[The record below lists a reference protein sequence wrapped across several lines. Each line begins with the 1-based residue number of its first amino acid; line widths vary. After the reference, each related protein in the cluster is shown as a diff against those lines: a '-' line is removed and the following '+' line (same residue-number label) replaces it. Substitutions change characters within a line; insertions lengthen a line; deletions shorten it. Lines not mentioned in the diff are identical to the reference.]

1 MSEPSVEISAWLSSL
16 RLGQYGPC
24 LARAGYCRLRDCWG
38 LSDQQL
44 WEMGVLP
51 TGHRRRI
58 LRSLETRPP
67 CQAVASSYLLSWGVK
82 RAAPFAPKKDGAR
95 LEEPQMTQP
104 PSSGAG
110 LGEALTPIPNS
121 TSSPLTPAEPATQN
135 TSAPPSRDFKGTMVL
150 NDIYDGDGCDVLGG
164 CIRPTRSYRLK
175 HRPVPEVPDRVSA
188 LWGDRDSLSCQHP
201 QPPDSPCATQEA
213 PPDKTLAPICPYGE
227 TFLYNVADSSSDTA
241 PDDQTSKNKEASKLT
256 SGSKQS
262 RSENDAVSSSTETT
276 LLRASGRVHGG
287 PSKQECSTE
296 EACSS
301 QSRHFGMGQVADS
314 RGNDIQLANPDL
326 DISPYACYYQTHK
339 AVLKAGWLDKLSPQG
354 NCVYQKRWVTFDGE
368 HLRYYSNDK
377 DMYSKGFILLSAV
390 SHIRSLGD
398 SKFEVV
404 TSHRAFVFRVE
415 KEGERYD
422 WINALQIAIRSQP
435 SASQLRSK
443 PSAAKC
449 GYVELHGYKGRVFL
463 SLMGAQVRLYKAE
476 QDFKA
481 GIGVA
486 IVELAAAH
494 VKDVERKGFE
504 INTPFKNFCF
514 TAESEREKEE
524 WIEAVQESI
533 AETLSDYEV
542 AEKIWFNKSNRSCAD
557 CSSPLPQWASIN
569 LGVVICKK
577 CAGQH
582 RSLGSSI
589 SQVRSLKLDHSI
601 WSNELVELFLTIG
614 NKNANLFWVANLSPE
629 EELQPGAAPE
639 RRAAFVRRKYWERK
653 YTRTLEGLQ
662 SQEELNK
669 ALCAA
674 VVQPDL
680 LLTMRLVF
688 SGADV
693 MSATGDPTYSTP
705 YLLAQK
711 AGQHLQME
719 FLYHN
724 KLSDFP
730 KLDPVYGKKFPR
742 NASFF
747 KSGFLYTALSVGR
760 PAVDRRAR
768 EEMVQRWCTLEGG
781 FLSYYESEQTA
792 TAMGRMDLA
801 EMVTLA
807 VCRVDTPH
815 RVSSKAA
822 FTFEAFLTAERVF
835 TFGTETSEV
844 RRQWL
849 QALAKCFVPLPV
861 AHLRDKDYELIGRLY
876 FKDGHDLNFWRVGW
890 FTLEESNL
898 YFSSGEGD
906 SESHLGLVQLKRLQE
921 LNKEFMLSRDN
932 VASKG
937 PCAVNEE
944 EIKARRRFEA
954 VSTRTVGQDKMDVL
968 LMVESGRTV
977 YVHGFSRADF
987 SLWRGAIFRA
997 AGTDG
1002 RALSSQQLSKHD
1014 VPIVVESCVA
1024 FVTQYGLAYEGIYQR
1039 NGNPQRMAQLL
1050 ESFQKDA
1057 RSVKLRVGE
1066 QQLEDVTDVLKSFL
1080 RGLEDAL
1087 LTKELYPF
1095 WVSILDEE
1103 AEKARVRKY
1112 CTLIQSLPKINRTTL
1127 GALMQHLYRI
1137 QKCSSM
1143 NQMVTHNLA
1152 SVFSSCLFQ
1161 TEGQMSQEVRVV
1173 EDLINNF
1180 AELFD
1185 VNEDQVKQMETENSF
1200 IMSWKDI
1207 TLSRAGDLI
1216 FEVYLEKKEAE
1227 NCCLIKVSPTMRS
1240 EELAD
1245 AVLSMRNVEVLDAAD
1260 LWTTFE
1266 TIENGELERP
1276 LHPKER
1282 VLEQVLEWSALEDPG
1297 SAFLVIKKFSAAKMA
1312 AYQKDGAKDFLRG
1325 DLFRFKDGS
1334 SKLLSGN
1341 KFQDRFIVLRDE
1353 KLLLYKD
1360 VKSTKPER
1368 EVPLRSAKCYFGLR
1382 KRIKPPT
1389 SWGFTV
1395 YTEKQQWFFC
1405 CVDQETQL
1413 KWVTEILRVKYGG
1426 EAWPAGRIHRQPAL
1440 QSNTRGG
1447 TVTAVQS
1454 STQKDEE
1461 KSKKESLPPVA
1472 RKPQEAC
1479 TDISNAP
1486 FHQRMALVADCLK
1499 QKDTAG
1505 CLISHRKKDEAMC
1518 QMSSWQLGYLVSQDR
1533 TQPNMATVEQQSQLV
1548 PSLLQELSSVLS
1560 KSGRAMRD
1568 DTS

>member
-1 MSEPSVEISAWLSSL
+1 
-16 RLGQYGPC
+16 
-24 LARAGYCRLRDCWG
+24 
-38 LSDQQL
+38 
-44 WEMGVLP
+44 
-51 TGHRRRI
+51 
-58 LRSLETRPP
+58 
-67 CQAVASSYLLSWGVK
+67 
-82 RAAPFAPKKDGAR
+82 
-95 LEEPQMTQP
+95 
-104 PSSGAG
+104 
-110 LGEALTPIPNS
+110 
-121 TSSPLTPAEPATQN
+121 
-135 TSAPPSRDFKGTMVL
+135 
-150 NDIYDGDGCDVLGG
+150 
-164 CIRPTRSYRLK
+164 
-175 HRPVPEVPDRVSA
+175 
-188 LWGDRDSLSCQHP
+188 
-201 QPPDSPCATQEA
+201 
-213 PPDKTLAPICPYGE
+213 
-227 TFLYNVADSSSDTA
+227 
-241 PDDQTSKNKEASKLT
+241 
-256 SGSKQS
+256 
-262 RSENDAVSSSTETT
+262 
-276 LLRASGRVHGG
+276 
-287 PSKQECSTE
+287 
-296 EACSS
+296 
-301 QSRHFGMGQVADS
+301 
-314 RGNDIQLANPDL
+314 
-326 DISPYACYYQTHK
+326 
-339 AVLKAGWLDKLSPQG
+339 
-354 NCVYQKRWVTFDGE
+354 
-368 HLRYYSNDK
+368 
-377 DMYSKGFILLSAV
+377 
-390 SHIRSLGD
+390 
-398 SKFEVV
+398 
-404 TSHRAFVFRVE
+404 
-415 KEGERYD
+415 
-422 WINALQIAIRSQP
+422 
-435 SASQLRSK
+435 
-443 PSAAKC
+443 
-449 GYVELHGYKGRVFL
+449 
-463 SLMGAQVRLYKAE
+463 
-476 QDFKA
+476 
-481 GIGVA
+481 
-486 IVELAAAH
+486 
-494 VKDVERKGFE
+494 
-504 INTPFKNFCF
+504 
-514 TAESEREKEE
+514 
-524 WIEAVQESI
+524 
-533 AETLSDYEV
+533 
-542 AEKIWFNKSNRSCAD
+542 
-557 CSSPLPQWASIN
+557 
-569 LGVVICKK
+569 
-577 CAGQH
+577 
-582 RSLGSSI
+582 
-589 SQVRSLKLDHSI
+589 
-601 WSNELVELFLTIG
+601 
-614 NKNANLFWVANLSPE
+614 
-629 EELQPGAAPE
+629 
-639 RRAAFVRRKYWERK
+639 
-653 YTRTLEGLQ
+653 
-662 SQEELNK
+662 
-669 ALCAA
+669 
-674 VVQPDL
+674 
-680 LLTMRLVF
+680 
-688 SGADV
+688 
-693 MSATGDPTYSTP
+693 
-705 YLLAQK
+705 
-711 AGQHLQME
+711 
-719 FLYHN
+719 
-724 KLSDFP
+724 
-730 KLDPVYGKKFPR
+730 
-742 NASFF
+742 
-747 KSGFLYTALSVGR
+747 
-760 PAVDRRAR
+760 
-768 EEMVQRWCTLEGG
+768 MVQRWCTLEGG

-815 RVSSKAA
+815 RVSVTATHKITSSKAA

-921 LNKEFMLSRDN
+921 LT
-932 VASKG
+932 
-937 PCAVNEE
+937 
-944 EIKARRRFEA
+944 

-1312 AYQKDGAKDFLRG
+1312 AYQKVIFCRWGKGLSQRG
-1325 DLFRFKDGS
+1325 PFPV
-1334 SKLLSGN
+1334 
-1341 KFQDRFIVLRDE
+1341 Q
-1353 KLLLYKD
+1353 
-1360 VKSTKPER
+1360 
-1368 EVPLRSAKCYFGLR
+1368 
-1382 KRIKPPT
+1382 
-1389 SWGFTV
+1389 
-1395 YTEKQQWFFC
+1395 
-1405 CVDQETQL
+1405 
-1413 KWVTEILRVKYGG
+1413 
-1426 EAWPAGRIHRQPAL
+1426 GRIIQAAVGKQVPGQIHCPA
-1440 QSNTRGG
+1440 
-1447 TVTAVQS
+1447 
-1454 STQKDEE
+1454 
-1461 KSKKESLPPVA
+1461 
-1472 RKPQEAC
+1472 
-1479 TDISNAP
+1479 
-1486 FHQRMALVADCLK
+1486 
-1499 QKDTAG
+1499 
-1505 CLISHRKKDEAMC
+1505 
-1518 QMSSWQLGYLVSQDR
+1518 
-1533 TQPNMATVEQQSQLV
+1533 
-1548 PSLLQELSSVLS
+1548 
-1560 KSGRAMRD
+1560 
-1568 DTS
+1568 

>member
-1 MSEPSVEISAWLSSL
+1 MSEPSEEISAWLASL

-24 LARAGYCRLRDCWG
+24 LARAGYHRLCDCLG
-38 LSDQQL
+38 LGDQQL

-58 LRSLETRPP
+58 LSSLETRPP
-67 CQAVASSYLLSWGVK
+67 CQARGWLSWGVK
-82 RAAPFAPKKDGAR
+82 KTALFAPKKDGAG
-95 LEEPQMTQP
+95 LEEPQITWP

-110 LGEALTPIPNS
+110 LGEAPPPIPNS
-121 TSSPLTPAEPATQN
+121 TSSPLTPAEPATQS
-135 TSAPPSRDFKGTMVL
+135 TSAPTSRDFKGTMVV
-150 NDIYDGDGCDVLGG
+150 NDIYEGDGCDMPAG

-175 HRPVPEVPDRVSA
+175 HRPVPEVPDRVST
-188 LWGDRDSLSCQHP
+188 LLGDRDSLSCQHP
-201 QPPDSPCATQEA
+201 LPSDGLCATQEA
-213 PPDKTLAPICPYGE
+213 PPDRTLAPICPYGE
-227 TFLYNVADSSSDTA
+227 MFLYNVADSSSDTA
-241 PDDQTSKNKEASKLT
+241 PVDQPRSKNKEASKLT
-256 SGSKQS
+256 SGTKQS
-262 RSENDAVSSSTETT
+262 RSEKDAVSSSAQTP
-276 LLRASGRVHGG
+276 LLEASGRVQGG
-287 PSKQECSTE
+287 LSQQECSTE
-296 EACSS
+296 ETHRS
-301 QSRHFGMGQVADS
+301 QSLPRHFGMRQVANS
-314 RGNDIQLANPDL
+314 RGNHTQLANLDV
-326 DISPYACYYQTHK
+326 DISPYACYYQTHN

-368 HLRYYSNDK
+368 HLCYYSNDK
-377 DMYSKGFILLSAV
+377 DMYSKGFIPLSAV
-390 SHIRSLGD
+390 SHVRSLGD
-398 SKFEVV
+398 SKIEVV

-422 WINALQIAIRSQP
+422 WINALQIAMRSQP

-449 GYVELHGYKGRVFL
+449 GYVELRGYKGRVFL
-463 SLMGAQVRLYKAE
+463 SLMGTQVRLYKAE

-486 IVELAAAH
+486 IVELATAH

-629 EELQPGAAPE
+629 EELQPGATPE
-639 RRAAFVRRKYWERK
+639 RRAAFVRRKYWERR
-653 YTRTLEGLQ
+653 YTRTLEGFQ
-662 SQEELNK
+662 SQEELNE
-669 ALCAA
+669 ALCSA
-674 VVQPDL
+674 VVQPDV

-693 MSATGDPTYSTP
+693 MSATGDPNYSTP

-711 AGQHLQME
+711 AGQQLQME

-724 KLSDFP
+724 KLSDLP

-760 PAVDRRAR
+760 PVLDRRTR

-801 EMVTLA
+801 EIVTLA
-807 VCRVDTPH
+807 VCRVDTPP
-815 RVSSKAA
+815 RGSSKAA
-822 FTFEAFLTAERVF
+822 FTFEAYLMTERIF
-835 TFGTETSEV
+835 TFGTETSEM
-844 RRQWL
+844 RRQWV
-849 QALAKCFVPLPV
+849 QALAKCFIPLPV

-876 FKDGHDLNFWRVGW
+876 FKEGHDLNFWRVGW

-898 YFSSGEGD
+898 YYSSGEGD
-906 SESHLGLVQLKRLQE
+906 SESPLGLVQLKRLQE
-921 LNKEFMLSRDN
+921 LT
-932 VASKG
+932 
-937 PCAVNEE
+937 
-944 EIKARRRFEA
+944 I
-954 VSTRTVGQDKMDVL
+954 STRTVGQDKMDVL
-968 LMVESGRTV
+968 LLVESGRTI

-987 SLWRGAIFRA
+987 SLWRGAIFQA

-1014 VPIVVESCVA
+1014 VPIVVESCMA

-1039 NGNPQRMAQLL
+1039 NGNPQRVAQLL

-1080 RGLEDAL
+1080 RDLEDAL

-1095 WVSILDEE
+1095 WVSILGACPPWLSIAEE
-1103 AEKARVRKY
+1103 RVRKY

-1137 QKCSSM
+1137 QKCSGM

-1161 TEGQMSQEVRVV
+1161 TEGQMSQEVCVV

-1185 VNEDQVKQMETENSF
+1185 VNEDQVKQMETENNF
-1200 IMSWKDI
+1200 IMSWKDV

-1240 EELAD
+1240 DELAD

-1276 LHPKER
+1276 LYPKEK

-1297 SAFLVIKKFSAAKMA
+1297 SAFLVIKKFSASKMA
-1312 AYQKDGAKDFLRG
+1312 AYQQDGAKDFLRG

-1341 KFQDRFIVLRDE
+1341 KFQDRFVVLRDE

-1368 EVPLRSAKCYFGLR
+1368 EVLLRSAKCYFGLR

-1389 SWGFTV
+1389 SCGFTV
-1395 YTEKQQWFFC
+1395 YTEKHQWFFC
-1405 CVDQETQL
+1405 CVDKETQL

-1426 EAWPAGRIHRQPAL
+1426 EAWHAGRIHRQPVL
-1440 QSNTRGG
+1440 QSNRGG
-1447 TVTAVQS
+1447 TVMAVQS
-1454 STQKDEE
+1454 SMQKDEE
-1461 KSKKESLPPVA
+1461 KPKKESLPPVA
-1472 RKPQEAC
+1472 QKPPEAC
-1479 TDISNAP
+1479 TDISSAP
-1486 FHQRMALVADCLK
+1486 FHQRMALVADTLK
-1499 QKDTAG
+1499 QKDTVG

-1518 QMSSWQLGYLVSQDR
+1518 QVSRWQLGSLVRQDR
-1533 TQPNMATVEQQSQLV
+1533 TQSKMATQEQQSQLV

-1568 DTS
+1568 DPS